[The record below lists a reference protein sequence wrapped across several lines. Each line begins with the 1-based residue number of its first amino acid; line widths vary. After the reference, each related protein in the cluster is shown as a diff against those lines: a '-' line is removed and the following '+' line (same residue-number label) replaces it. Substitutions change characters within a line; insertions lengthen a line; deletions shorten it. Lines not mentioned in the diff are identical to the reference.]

1 MVISRNKFYCLLILC
16 IVGLC
21 LLYQSIWLFS
31 RVASGEI
38 AGFGRGAGRG
48 YRSVQ
53 NTTIRYRVDQQ
64 LYTQDYL
71 RNGISDTTTT
81 LEIRYLIFWPSVSR
95 ENTLVGNW
103 GVPLLFFIITFIITS
118 IVFLQDGVIPFEV
131 AFQLGRK
138 FPFVVILRKEAT

>member
-1 MVISRNKFYCLLILC
+1 MVISRKKFYCLLILC

-31 RVASGEI
+31 RVANGEI
-38 AGFGRGAGRG
+38 AGFGRGTGRG

-64 LYTQDYL
+64 LYTLDYL
-71 RNGISDTTTT
+71 RNGISDTATT

-95 ENTLVGNW
+95 ENTWVGNW

-118 IVFLQDGVIPFEV
+118 IVFLQDSVIPFKV

-138 FPFVVILRKEAT
+138 FPFVAILRKEAI